1 MAIHSTWHLLTPL
14 ITMLATP
21 KIEVSS
27 SHAAFRDLRTSASAD
42 IMLDILDG

>member
-1 MAIHSTWHLLTPL
+1 MAIHSTWHLLALL

-27 SHAAFRDLRTSASAD
+27 SHAALCDLRTSSTAD